1 MWWNPLTWF
10 EALPLRPRRKVAAEQ
25 LMATQADRRPTEPHV
40 ERPGPAEF
48 RDPLVR
54 REIAKAAVWFGMALL
69 IVGVIVLAQPLL
81 LIVGGAIFAVFLDG
95 GTRLLG
101 RVLPIP
107 RGWRLLLVILLGFGF
122 LGWVFWFA
130 GTTIAAQFEALRDGR
145 HRAVQ
150 PADGL
155 RRLARAD
162 AARASRRTS
171 APQLLG
177 SVGRL
182 TSAVGSAI
190 GAVTS
195 VIAMIVIGI
204 FLAAE
209 PRIYDRGIAWMLPLR
224 HRAGFYRIAE
234 HVGFTLRRLLF
245 GRLVGMIFEGVF
257 TWVMLSL
264 GGVPMAALLGLVTG
278 VLAFIPNIGAITSGV
293 LMVAV
298 GFSAGPHQGVYA
310 IFVYF
315 FVQNIDGYLVVP
327 YIARRTVDLRAG
339 AGARDAAADGRAVRD
354 PRRAVRRPD
363 PGDAEGGAGRPQQAA
378 GGRRGRRRRE
388 VVAGVG
394 LCCGCWLAAPA
405 SAASSPR
412 RRGTTFRTWT
422 SKVRSLSV
430 GKPCGGGPVAEGEPL
445 RHGEAVVAAFLHLAS
460 WLRRSPGRPGHR
472 ERLRA
477 ACASLLSNTV
487 PSSSVPDIFDQRG
500 VGSGRSARPCR
511 P

>member
-1 MWWNPLTWF
+1 
-10 EALPLRPRRKVAAEQ
+10 
-25 LMATQADRRPTEPHV
+25 MATRKPPTVEPHV

-54 REIAKAAVWFGMALL
+54 REMAKAAVWLGMALA

-81 LIVGGAIFAVFLDG
+81 LILGGAIFAVFLDG

-101 RVLPIP
+101 RFLPIP
-107 RGWRLLLVILLGFGF
+107 RPWRLLLTIILGFGF

-130 GTTIAAQFEALRDGR
+130 GTTIAAQAEALRLVVTAQFDKLMAFVGSLGLLP
-145 HRAVQ
+145 AGQ
-150 PADGL
+150 PSNIG
-155 RRLARAD
+155 
-162 AARASRRTS
+162 T
-171 APQLLG
+171 QLLG

-190 GAVTS
+190 GALTS
-195 VIAMIVIGI
+195 VIAMIVIGM

-257 TWVMLSL
+257 TWIMLSL

-298 GFSAGPHQGVYA
+298 GFSAGAHEGVYA

-327 YIARRTVDLRAG
+327 YIARRTVDLAPAIVLGMQLLMG
-339 AGARDAAADGRAVRD
+339 ALFGILGVLFADPILATLKVVLVD
-354 PRRAVRRPD
+354 LS
-363 PGDAEGGAGRPQQAA
+363 
-378 GGRRGRRRRE
+378 RRE
-388 VVAGVG
+388 
-394 LCCGCWLAAPA
+394 AAE
-405 SAASSPR
+405 
-412 RRGTTFRTWT
+412 
-422 SKVRSLSV
+422 K
-430 GKPCGGGPVAEGEPL
+430 GEPP
-445 RHGEAVVAAFLHLAS
+445 EAV
-460 WLRRSPGRPGHR
+460 
-472 ERLRA
+472 
-477 ACASLLSNTV
+477 
-487 PSSSVPDIFDQRG
+487 
-500 VGSGRSARPCR
+500 SG
-511 P
+511 